1 MRPILFFVVG
11 CLLMANG
18 LERNSASWK
27 AIGLDRAAHSFVF
40 KKTLKVAIID
50 DGFDLDNPRWAANIA
65 HNEAD
70 IPGNGVDDDHNGK
83 IDDYQGWDFGDNDED
98 VRPAQKMVEHEN
110 HGTRVLGVFWQVLE
124 ELSAGDLSRI
134 SILPIKAVTDARLN
148 DYLKEGYHGIQY
160 AIDQKADIIL
170 CSWSG
175 SLISAEEK
183 AVLAKARDHGISV
196 IASAGN
202 FYALTPQ
209 YPGAVSSVINVAA
222 TSCDG
227 KKLPTSNYGSF
238 VDISAP
244 GDSLATWNPYRR
256 MPDASLN
263 ATSAAAPVIA
273 AVVTAIR
280 SSQPGFSADDAERL
294 LLNTA
299 LPLEEKNPLYAG
311 NLGAGLVNV
320 EGILDQL
327 RSGTAAV
334 VFHQPKAF
342 IPLRQL
348 EAKRPIVIKPSG
360 KYQSIKFMLSYPYPN
375 PVSLPDLKVRVF
387 RDGRTT
393 DTIVRKQRLKIPLLV
408 AGDSVYVFRLGAG
421 ATAQGWWSYAVTT
434 IDSSTLYCNG
444 IVTNV
449 TGNEGYIEDGSGDA
463 TYTGRNDCKWQI
475 TAPAGKRL
483 LLDFEAFDTEP
494 KLDQVYIFNG
504 TSTRDP
510 VLAIFSGHKLPP
522 TIRSWGNTVLI
533 WFLSSEENN
542 YQGWKLHYKVID

>member
-1 MRPILFFVVG
+1 LKAFQFLVIG
-11 CLLMANG
+11 CLLTAGG
-18 LERNSASWK
+18 LEHNSASWK
-27 AIGLDRAAHSFVF
+27 AIGLDRAAHSFIF

-98 VRPAQKMVEHEN
+98 VRPAQKMVEQES

-134 SILPIKAVTDARLN
+134 RILPIKAVTDARLN

-209 YPGAVSSVINVAA
+209 YPGAIPSVINVAA
-222 TSCDG
+222 TSSDG
-227 KKLPTSNYGSF
+227 KKLPGSNYGTF

-244 GDSLATWNPYRR
+244 GDSLATWNPYRK

-263 ATSAAAPVIA
+263 ATSAAAPVVA
-273 AVVTAIR
+273 AIVTAIR
-280 SSQPGFSADDAERL
+280 SSQPGFSAEDAGHL
-294 LLNTA
+294 LMNTA

-320 EGILDQL
+320 EGIRDAL
-327 RSGTAAV
+327 RPGAAAV
-334 VFHQPKAF
+334 VFHQPKAY
-342 IPLRQL
+342 IPLQQL
-348 EAKRPIVIKPSG
+348 ETKRPIVIAPAG
-360 KYQSIKFMLSYPYPN
+360 KYPSIKFILSYPYP
-375 PVSLPDLKVRVF
+375 VSLPDVKVRIF
-387 RDGRTT
+387 RDGQAR
-393 DTIVRKQRLKIPLLV
+393 DTLIHKDRLKVPLLV
-408 AGDSVYVFRLGAG
+408 TGDSVYVFRQGSGVAK
-421 ATAQGWWSYAVTT
+421 GWWSYAVTT

-444 IVTNV
+444 MVTDV

-483 LLDFEAFDTEP
+483 WLDFESFDTEP

-522 TIRSWGNTVLI
+522 AIRSWGNTVLI